1 MEVCRFLRGDNGV
14 FQAMSKPQQVEA
26 ARFNQTQVSPNSG
39 DICKIAKSIEIAKV
53 YFEANSEFRNME
65 KVWLT
70 MEEKLIMWCE
80 QKDDVFD
87 MLQYIKE
94 RIRWEVVTEHVLEEW
109 AKLLKASIYSDED
122 VEDITETANDI
133 LEAIFTQERNYY
145 LRLQGGV
152 SYLLKGCQVA
162 ETKPIYDKWKVLRSY
177 YCKVFPDFSFSLSDE
192 VWTYLQNIG
201 EVEAEVE
208 AKEKDTPQVLQ
219 AKEAFRLKYDGY
231 FDNIETF
238 FELLKTIKPRPLKTI
253 YKTNKLEK
261 VSGVKEFFNDCEKIV
276 PERKEAKERGWNEEN
291 FKRLEPL
298 KVDK

>member
-1 MEVCRFLRGDNGV
+1 
-14 FQAMSKPQQVEA
+14 
-26 ARFNQTQVSPNSG
+26 
-39 DICKIAKSIEIAKV
+39 
-53 YFEANSEFRNME
+53 ME

-80 QKDDVFD
+80 QKDDVFG

-152 SYLLKGCQVA
+152 SYLQKGCQVS
-162 ETKPIYDKWKVLRSY
+162 ETKPIYDKWKLLRSY
-177 YCKVFPDFSFSLSDE
+177 YCKVFPDFSFSLSVD
-192 VWTYLQNIG
+192 VWKYLQKIG
-201 EVEAEVE
+201 EVEAEVDD
-208 AKEKDTPQVLQ
+208 KEKDTPQVLQ
-219 AKEAFRLKYDGY
+219 AKKDFRLKYDGY
-231 FDNIETF
+231 FDDIETF
-238 FELLKTIKPRPLKTI
+238 FELLKTIKARPLKTI
-253 YKTNKLEK
+253 YEKNKLAK
-261 VSGVKEFFNDCEKIV
+261 VSGIKEFFNACKEIV
-276 PERKEAKERGWNEEN
+276 PERKGERGWNEEN

-298 KVDK
+298 KRGK